1 MEHAFTWYSLVH
13 AYLPYPLD
21 LLGESSFTA
30 LLIIAALVALA
41 YRFYCSLAGAADP
54 VIPEERLSV
63 RNFLEFLAEIV
74 TGLSDG
80 IIGKKGRKYVPLF
93 GSLFIYILAAN
104 LVGLVPGFTPPTS
117 SFYSNLGLGIVVF
130 VAYHYFGVREHG
142 LHYFKQFAGPM
153 LLLAPLFI
161 LIEFFSHVFRP
172 ISLSIRL
179 FGNMFGDHL
188 VLEIFSDLTKV
199 LIPVLFYIMGALV
212 SVIQAAVFTILSIIY
227 VAMAISHEH

>member
-1 MEHAFTWYSLVH
+1 M
-13 AYLPYPLD
+13 
-21 LLGESSFTA
+21 LL
-30 LLIIAALVALA
+30 LVALA
-41 YRFYCSLAGAADP
+41 LRFKGSLRKAKDP
-54 VIPEERLSV
+54 VVPEDRLSV
-63 RNFLEFLAEIV
+63 RNVMEVLIEIV
-74 TGLSDG
+74 VGLSDS

-93 GSLFIYILAAN
+93 GSLFLFILLAN
-104 LVGLVPGFTPPTS
+104 FLGLVPGFTPPTS
-117 SFYSNLGLGIVVF
+117 SFFSNLGMGLIVF

-142 LHYFKQFAGPM
+142 GRYFKQFMGPM

-188 VLEIFSDLTKV
+188 VLEIFSNLTKV
-199 LIPVLFYIMGALV
+199 VIPVAFYILGSLV
-212 SVIQAAVFTILSIIY
+212 SVIQAVVFTILSMIY

>member
-1 MEHAFTWYSLVH
+1 MEHPFTWYSSLH
-13 AYLPYPLD
+13 PFLPYPLS
-21 LLGESSFTA
+21 LLGEPNFTA
-30 LLIIAALVALA
+30 LLVMLLLVALA
-41 YRFYCSLAGAADP
+41 LRFKGALRKAKDP
-54 VIPEERLSV
+54 VVPEDRLSV
-63 RNFLEFLAEIV
+63 RNVMEVLIEIV
-74 TGLSDG
+74 AGLSDS

-93 GSLFIYILAAN
+93 GSLFLFILLAN
-104 LVGLVPGFTPPTS
+104 FLGLVPGFTPPTS
-117 SFYSNLGLGIVVF
+117 SFFSNLGMGLVVF

-142 LHYFKQFAGPM
+142 GRYFKQFMGPM

-199 LIPVLFYIMGALV
+199 VIPVAFYILGSLV
-212 SVIQAAVFTILSIIY
+212 SVIQAVVFTILSVIY
-227 VAMAISHEH
+227 IAMAISHEH